1 MLAEQARA
9 QALLQRSLTELRRRS
24 ERIQALER
32 DLSALR
38 LEREAATGNIA
49 IVGKSIRLPA
59 RIRSVDAFW
68 ELLETGGRTIGR
80 LEDVDHFDPHFFGLS
95 QTEAES
101 IDPQQRLLLELA
113 WDAMT
118 DAAMAP
124 ARLAGKAVGV
134 YTATAAGD
142 YAALVHAPSQLDQ
155 INAFTTLGAA
165 ASVGAGR
172 IAYTFDFCGPVLN
185 VDASCASSLA
195 ALHLAA
201 AALRR
206 GECELAIVAATNLV
220 LGPGSTHG
228 LTQMGALSPSGHCA
242 AFADTADG
250 YVRGEGGAAIV
261 LKRLADARRDG
272 DPIAAV
278 LAGSAMNH
286 DGRSN
291 GLSAPNA
298 AAQSAVVRA
307 ALRDAQI
314 SGDRLWYVEAHGT
327 GTRLGDP
334 IEVSALTAALERAA
348 DRPLPIGSVKANVGH
363 LEAAAGIIGVVK
375 LLLMLAHRR
384 IPAQPALGA
393 PNSLIAWNDTPLQP
407 AWSAAS
413 ANADQELYAGVSG
426 FGMSGTNVHMIL
438 RTDPLPREDAVVAPL
453 PVLPLAAHGP
463 ASLELLHSAY
473 QHRINSG
480 STMTDVLL
488 TAQRSQSPLPFRT
501 ALVGNAAQISAALTN
516 GIEPVNTCG
525 KHSRIAFVFQGQ
537 GSQFPGMAREW
548 YALCPVFR
556 AQIDRFLELA
566 DRQVPWLGAQRLR
579 QLLLEPKSA
588 AGEEIHQTRY
598 AQPCLF
604 AYSYALQACLRRHG
618 VDAEWVAG
626 HSLGEWVAAT
636 AAGILPV
643 EEAFT
648 RVCARALVMHSAA
661 DGAMAALFCDRARA
675 GELLAATKATLA
687 AHNGPQHCVVA
698 GDQTH
703 IDLLLAQAQSAGI
716 GARRLQVAH
725 AFHSPALDPLLG
737 QLADAFTAM
746 RGRAGR
752 ERFVSGVDGRLLDG
766 AQLNPAYWVTQTRA
780 PVDFEA
786 VRRTLLEQGANAVID
801 IGPGMVLSSLWEHGM
816 PVLAV
821 ARRDAG
827 AAHSL
832 AWLLADLFRMG
843 VDVDWLGARPPGPVR
858 FAPPPYP
865 FARQRMDDRYLS
877 ALTGSA
883 PVPSDG
889 GLVWSAQQVAE
900 RLTGT
905 DEPQWSASN
914 ATMLATAMLS
924 QARSAHY
931 RTGALHEVRVGRSWH
946 ASPLRLQWHDL
957 DPTGATLE
965 IELQAGSGSPL
976 CWTRLLRASAYRLP
990 EVGSPSTGP
999 GFPQAEG
1006 ERGPCTSFG
1015 RF

>member
-1 MLAEQARA
+1 MLAEEARA
-9 QALLQRSLTELRRRS
+9 QALLQKSLTELRRRG
-24 ERIQALER
+24 ERIRALER

-38 LEREAATGNIA
+38 MEREAADDDVA
-49 IVGKSIRLPA
+49 IVGKSIRLPG
-59 RIRSVDAFW
+59 RIRSSDAFW
-68 ELLETGGRTIGR
+68 DLLENGDRTDGVDDDTAAGVRHGGR
-80 LEDVDHFDPHFFGLS
+80 LEDIDHFDPHFFGLS
-95 QTEAES
+95 QAEAES
-101 IDPQQRLLLELA
+101 IDPQHRLLLELA

-195 ALHLAA
+195 AVHLAA

-206 GECELAIVAATNLV
+206 GECEAAIVAATNLV

-228 LTQMGALSPSGHCA
+228 LAQMGALSPSGHCA

-307 ALRDAQI
+307 ALRDARI

-348 DRPLPIGSVKANVGH
+348 ERPLPIGSVKANVGH
-363 LEAAAGIIGVVK
+363 LEAAAGIVGIVK

-393 PNSLIAWNDTPLQP
+393 PNPLIAWSDTPLQP
-407 AWSAAS
+407 AWTAAD
-413 ANADQELYAGVSG
+413 ADAEQELYAGISG
-426 FGMSGTNVHMIL
+426 FGMSGTNVHMVL
-438 RTDPLPREDAVVAPL
+438 RSDPLPRQDAVEDTVIAPL
-453 PVLPLAAHGP
+453 PVLPLAAHTP
-463 ASLELLHSAY
+463 TTLEQLGAAY
-473 QHRINSG
+473 QQRIDAG
-480 STMTDVLL
+480 SALADVLL
-488 TAQRSQSPLPFRT
+488 AAQRSQSPLPFRA
-501 ALVGNAAQISAALTN
+501 ALVGDAAQISAALAD
-516 GIEPVNTCG
+516 GIEPLKASGERN
-525 KHSRIAFVFQGQ
+525 RIAFVFQGQ

-548 YALCPVFR
+548 YALCPVFG
-556 AQIDRFLELA
+556 AQIDRFLDLA
-566 DRQVPWLGAQRLR
+566 ERQVPWLGAQRLR
-579 QLLLEPKSA
+579 QLLLEPEAA

-604 AYSYALQACLRRHG
+604 AYAYALQSCLRRHG

-626 HSLGEWVAAT
+626 HSLGEWVAAA
-636 AAGILPV
+636 AAGMLPV
-643 EEAFT
+643 DEAFT
-648 RVCARALVMHSAA
+648 RVCARAQVMHTSA
-661 DGAMAALFCDRARA
+661 DGAMAALFCDRSRA
-675 GELLAATKATLA
+675 GELMATTGATLA
-687 AHNGPQHCVVA
+687 AHNGPQHCVAA
-698 GDQTH
+698 GSQAE
-703 IDLLLAQAQSAGI
+703 IDSLLAQAQSAGI
-716 GARRLQVAH
+716 GARRLRVAH
-725 AFHSPALDPLLG
+725 AFHSAALDPLLAP
-737 QLADAFTAM
+737 LADAFTAL

-752 ERFVSGVDGRLLDG
+752 ARFVSGVDGRLVDG
-766 AQLNPAYWVTQTRA
+766 AQLDPAYWVTQTRE

-786 VRRTLLEQGANAVID
+786 VRRTLLEQGATAVID
-801 IGPGMVLSSLWEHGM
+801 IGPGMVLGSLWEQGM
-816 PVLAV
+816 PVLAAV
-821 ARRDAG
+821 HRNAG

-832 AWLLADLFRMG
+832 AWLLANLFGMG
-843 VDVDWLGARPPGPVR
+843 VDVDWLGGRSPGPVR
-858 FAPPPYP
+858 CAPPPYP

-877 ALTGSA
+877 ALTASA
-883 PVPSDG
+883 PAPVDE

-900 RLTGT
+900 QLAGA
-905 DEPQWSASN
+905 DETQWSASN
-914 ATMLATAMLS
+914 ATTLAASMLS
-924 QARSAHY
+924 QARPGRY
-931 RTGALHEVRVGRSWH
+931 RTGALHEVRVGRSWR
-946 ASPLRLQWHDL
+946 AAPLRLQCRDL
-957 DPTGATLE
+957 DPAGTTLE
-965 IELQAGSGSPL
+965 VELQAGSGSPL
-976 CWTRLLRASAYRLP
+976 RWTRLLRASAHRLL
-990 EVGSPSTGP
+990 E
-999 GFPQAEG
+999 
-1006 ERGPCTSFG
+1006 
-1015 RF
+1015 